1 MRRAACLVL
10 ATLVAFGLVGAT
22 ASAAK
27 KCTMA
32 GSQPDAG
39 SIALEFLRNSSKNK
53 NRNDYRLSGTLRWD
67 SAEAIACFKAGHVD
81 WAFEYDIFYQQH
93 FDRKIWNVKV
103 DQFPDRAHPYID
115 TTASDED
122 DVTSFSL
129 GIFRPDEL
137 TAGVTYWFSYE
148 IFLPREPKSGKH
160 SFYVRGEVLERD
172 CPKAG
177 PWCVGLRRSRRH
189 TRPLVGIGRTFSVNG
204 RSCWSWRKGV
214 ETPAACP
221 SRTPSSP
228 PAGAGSPGSQ
238 PAPANPGPVGSPTV
252 SLRQGPVAPAGFRY
266 AVTLGGFAPNSSIG
280 VSCHDSV
287 DPGGFFS
294 FALATDGAGNA
305 FTESQCYSGDGPD
318 HWVIAGGVE
327 SNHVR
332 WGGGGLTPTPPAPPP
347 VRTWP
352 EQQGSLGANTF
363 TNPYN
368 ASGMGLKI
376 APYQWVEVA
385 CKVHAPQIAS
395 ANPDG
400 YWYRI
405 ASPPWSNA
413 FYAVANTF
421 WNGDIP
427 GQRPYTHNTDWAVP
441 NC

>member
-1 MRRAACLVL
+1 
-10 ATLVAFGLVGAT
+10 
-22 ASAAK
+22 
-27 KCTMA
+27 MA

-39 SIALEFLRNSSKNK
+39 SLALEFLRNSSKNK

-67 SAEAIACFKAGHVD
+67 SAEAIACFKAGRVD
-81 WAFEYDIFYQQH
+81 WAYEYDINYQKH

-103 DQFPDRAHPYID
+103 DQFPDEAHPYID
-115 TTASDED
+115 TTASDKG
-122 DVTSFSL
+122 DVTGLSL

-137 TAGVTYWFSYE
+137 KAGVTYWFSYE
-148 IFLPREPKSGKH
+148 ILLPREPKDGKH
-160 SFYVRGEVLERD
+160 SFYVRGEVVERN
-172 CPKAG
+172 CSKAG
-177 PWCVGLRRSRRH
+177 PWCVGLPDSQRH
-189 TRPLVGIGRTFSVNG
+189 AQPLIGTGRTFSVNG

-214 ETPAACP
+214 EAPVVCP
-221 SRTPSSP
+221 SRTPTLP

-238 PAPANPGPVGSPTV
+238 PAPANPGSTGSPAV
-252 SLRQGPVAPAGFRY
+252 SLRQGPAAPAGFRY
-266 AVTLGGFAPNSSIG
+266 AVTLNGFAPNSSVG
-280 VSCHDSV
+280 VSCHDSA

-294 FALATDGAGNA
+294 FALATDGGGNA

-327 SNHVR
+327 SNRVR
-332 WGGGGLTPTPPAPPP
+332 WGGGGLAPAPPAPPP
-347 VRTWP
+347 ARTWP
-352 EQQGSLGANTF
+352 EQQGTLGANTF

-368 ASGMGLKI
+368 ASGMGVKI
-376 APYQWVEVA
+376 APYQWVEVT

-413 FYAVANTF
+413 YYAVANTF